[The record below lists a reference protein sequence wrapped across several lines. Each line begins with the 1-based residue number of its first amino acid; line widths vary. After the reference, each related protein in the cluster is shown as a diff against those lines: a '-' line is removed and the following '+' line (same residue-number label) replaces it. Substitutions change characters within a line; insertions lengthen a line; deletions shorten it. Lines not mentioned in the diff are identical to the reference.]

1 MRSRER
7 SEALVLTLAG
17 PGEEQEQLAALAPS
31 SGASRHL
38 LPLRRRRAAAS
49 RDDGWASVSGFHSPN
64 KTKPRIAG
72 LRQVHACAP
81 IHIPSGD
88 RKSVVAGKGV
98 SVRLDLGGRRHIK

>member
-49 RDDGWASVSGFHSPN
+49 RDDGWASVSGFYSPN

-81 IHIPSGD
+81 IHITTGSLHASGSSSAEPNGMPLQQKCFT
-88 RKSVVAGKGV
+88 R
-98 SVRLDLGGRRHIK
+98 